1 LKFAMSKKGEY
12 NVIVEMEDQVGS
24 EAIVNDDDLQFQDF
38 SSSSRNLNAGK
49 ITVGQQPA
57 TFSATP
63 DFQDPYR
70 AIQTEAAGSTGF
82 WTVEYYARY
91 FNIDTPQV
99 LDRMLKAVYPLRPGA
114 ETFLE
119 TISPNPD
126 MYGPF
131 WLATTVILL
140 LFVGSSLAGSVSAHL
155 SGNPYTYDFAILSF
169 AVFVVYIYVFVCP
182 VLVWGA
188 LKYFGCQPSLVEL
201 WGVYGYGLVVWIP
214 VSLLCVIPINILRWV
229 FVGLGFGIS
238 GYHLFTNLYPII
250 SRADAKTSRAV
261 LIVVLVGHAIIAL
274 IFKFQF
280 FDQTLAGKAGTGGDA
295 GTGGS

>member
-1 LKFAMSKKGEY
+1 LKLAMSKKGEY
-12 NVIVEMEDQVGS
+12 NVIVEMEDQVDS
-24 EAIVNDDDLQFQDF
+24 EAIINDDDDF
-38 SSSSRNLNAGK
+38 SSSSRNLSAGK
-49 ITVGQQPA
+49 ITDGQQPA

-63 DFQDPYR
+63 DFQDPHR
-70 AIQTEAAGSTGF
+70 AIQTEAAGSAGF

-114 ETFLE
+114 ESFLE
-119 TISPNPD
+119 TFSPNPD

-131 WLATTVILL
+131 WVATTVIFL
-140 LFVGSSLAGSVSAHL
+140 LFASSSLADTI
-155 SGNPYTYDFAILSF
+155 NAILSNSLYTYNF
-169 AVFVVYIYVFVCP
+169 ATLSFAMFVVYIYVFVCP
-182 VLVWGA
+182 VLVWGT

-214 VSLLCVIPINILRWV
+214 VSLLCVIPIPFVKWV
-229 FVGLGFGIS
+229 FIGLGFGIS
-238 GYHLFTNLYPII
+238 GYHLFTNIYPII

-261 LIVVLVGHAIIAL
+261 LIVVLVGHAILAL

-280 FDQTLAGKAGTGGDA
+280 FGQVLDSKDETTDE
-295 GTGGS
+295 T